1 MNARKPKAYILV
13 GVPGSGKS
21 TWIRKQVW
29 ALGLSVISTDM
40 WVEMEAE
47 RLGSTYSEVF
57 KNYMPIAVGLMAAHV
72 QLAFDKKHDLIWDQ
86 TSVSVKSRRKKF
98 NMLPGYEMIAIVFP
112 TPDRAELDVRLS
124 GRFGKH
130 IPKNV
135 VDSMID
141 NFKMPTIEEGFDEV
155 IIV

>member
-1 MNARKPKAYILV
+1 MNVRKPKAYILV

-21 TWIRKQVW
+21 TWIKKQVW
-29 ALGLSVISTDM
+29 TLGLSVISTDM

-47 RLGSTYSEVF
+47 RCGSTYSEVF
-57 KNYMPIAVGLMAAHV
+57 ADYMPKAVGLMASHV
-72 QLAFDKKHDLIWDQ
+72 RLASEKKHDIIWDQ
-86 TSVSVKSRRKKF
+86 TSVTVESRRRKF

-124 GRFGKH
+124 GRFGRH

-135 VDSMID
+135 IDSMID
-141 NFKMPTIEEGFDEV
+141 SFEMPTIEEGFSKI